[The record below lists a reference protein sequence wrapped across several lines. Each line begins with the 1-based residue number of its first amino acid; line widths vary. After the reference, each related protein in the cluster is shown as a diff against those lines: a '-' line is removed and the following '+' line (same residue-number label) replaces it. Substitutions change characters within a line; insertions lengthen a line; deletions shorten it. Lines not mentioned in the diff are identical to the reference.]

1 MQTSDAL
8 RREIADAYLIVIA
21 RSGATKQSIWRQAR
35 KLDCFAAL
43 AMTRGIDYLLYGA
56 GAVSHGGGRI
66 RLERL
71 CLRTIFGFMAPRRTS
86 QNYTIEPFR
95 MGPDQNAI
103 GLLYLNFRAENLAS
117 AQAQAMIYLRNDAF
131 VKDID
136 GVKLLR
142 NAAEVWRWS
151 KAKAAP

>member
-1 MQTSDAL
+1 VCHT
-8 RREIADAYLIVIA
+8 VIA
-21 RSGATKQSIWRQAR
+21 IAERTRHTPIIITRRRAIQYSETPVIESTSRAVPVP
-35 KLDCFAAL
+35 AL
-43 AMTRGIDYLLYGA
+43 ARMTTLYGA
-56 GAVSHGGGRI
+56 GAVSHGGSRI
-66 RLERL
+66 LLERL

-95 MGPDQNAI
+95 MGPDQNEI

>member
-1 MQTSDAL
+1 
-8 RREIADAYLIVIA
+8 
-21 RSGATKQSIWRQAR
+21 
-35 KLDCFAAL
+35 
-43 AMTRGIDYLLYGA
+43 MTWGIDYLLYGA
-56 GAVSHGGGRI
+56 RAVSHGGSRI
-66 RLERL
+66 LLEWL
-71 CLRTIFGFMAPRRTS
+71 CPRTIFGFMAPRRTS
-86 QNYTIEPFR
+86 RNYTIEPFR
-95 MGPDQNAI
+95 MGPDQNEI

>member
-1 MQTSDAL
+1 
-8 RREIADAYLIVIA
+8 
-21 RSGATKQSIWRQAR
+21 
-35 KLDCFAAL
+35 
-43 AMTRGIDYLLYGA
+43 MTRGIDYLLYGA
-56 GAVSHGGGRI
+56 GAVGHGGSRI

-86 QNYTIEPFR
+86 RNYTIEPFR
-95 MGPDQNAI
+95 MGPDQNEI

-151 KAKAAP
+151 KAKDAL